1 MCGTDGT
8 CGCSLEAEEQEA
20 REAAKSRGFKE
31 KMHAPGYACD
41 DTCDADLPDYQ
52 RRALVNAGLAPAR
65 ATKDELDATI
75 ASTAIDRA
83 MGGPYGGADGLL
95 VSALLGKS
103 IKPSPAKSTRR
114 TTASDFLR
122 DALEDLEE
130 RRASGRK
137 TWTPEIHKRAMEETI
152 LAVAGT
158 KTYKEAA
165 TAATEAM
172 LAICRENGLNARLVN
187 DE

>member
-1 MCGTDGT
+1 MCDQCDGT
-8 CGCSLEAEEQEA
+8 CLDAEEAEVLES
-20 REAAKSRGFKE
+20 AKAHGFKR
-31 KMHAPGYACD
+31 KMVADGYACD
-41 DTCDADLPDYQ
+41 GICDADLPDYQ

-75 ASTAIDRA
+75 ASTAIERA
-83 MGGPYGGADGLL
+83 MGGPYGGRDGLL

-103 IKPSPAKSTRR
+103 IKPSPRKTTRR

-122 DALEDLEE
+122 NALEDLEE

-137 TWTPEIHKRAMEETI
+137 TWTPEIHERAMKETI

-158 KTYKEAA
+158 KTYTEAA

-172 LAICRENGLNARLVN
+172 LAICRENGLNARLV
-187 DE
+187 DDA